1 MSTRTRGMPR
11 RTAPG
16 LATPRLPLAAVAI
29 GIAALVVVAA
39 IAAIALTSGGGG
51 ASEPAPSIRVA
62 GTALPA
68 LSADGADAAIGATLP
83 TLTGTSP
90 DGGSVVIGPTGTP
103 QVIAVVAHWCNH
115 CQTEVPKIVEWQR
128 AGNSLPNGATWTT
141 LSTSISAV
149 QPNYP
154 PSAWFEREGWTAPVL
169 TDDAASSGLAA
180 LGITSFPGFVFV
192 HSDGTVA
199 GRMTGELEPAQIAAI
214 AATLR

>member
-11 RTAPG
+11 RTSSAG
-16 LATPRLPLAAVAI
+16 TGPRIPLALVAI

-39 IAAIALTSGGGG
+39 IAAIALTSGGLGG
-51 ASEPAPSIRVA
+51 PAPAASIRVA

-68 LSADGADAAIGATLP
+68 LPADGADPAIGAPLP
-83 TLTGTSP
+83 TLTGVGP

-103 QVIAVVAHWCNH
+103 QVIAVVAHWCPH
-115 CQTEVPKIVEWQR
+115 CQVEVPKIVEWQR
-128 AGNSLPNGATWTT
+128 SGNSLPNGATWTT

-154 PSAWFEREGWTAPVL
+154 PSAWLEREGWTAPVL
-169 TDDAASSGLAA
+169 TDDAASNGLAA

-199 GRMTGELEPAQIAAI
+199 GRMTGELEPAQIVAV
-214 AATLR
+214 AATLH

>member
-1 MSTRTRGMPR
+1 MSTRSRGMPR
-11 RTAPG
+11 RTTSSATAPG
-16 LATPRLPLAAVAI
+16 IPLVAVAI
-29 GIAALVVVAA
+29 GLAVLVVVAA
-39 IAAIALTSGGGG
+39 VAAIALTSGGGG
-51 ASEPAPSIRVA
+51 ASEPSASIRVA

-68 LSADGADAAIGATLP
+68 LPSDGPDPAIGAPLP
-83 TLTGTSP
+83 TLTGVGP
-90 DGGSVVIGPTGTP
+90 DGGSVVIGPTGSP
-103 QVIAVVAHWCNH
+103 QVIAVVAHWCPH
-115 CQTEVPKIVEWQR
+115 CQVEVPKIVQWQR

-154 PSAWFEREGWTAPVL
+154 PSAWLEREGWTAPVL
-169 TDDAASSGLAA
+169 TDDAASNGLAA

-199 GRMTGELEPAQIAAI
+199 GRMTGELDPAQIVAV